1 MDTLRLPAK
10 MEHLDRFRSYVLD
23 KAAHWG
29 LDDDLLFKIELALEE
44 LIVNVIHYAYAE
56 HDHGEVEVGCS
67 LVNDS
72 ILHLCIQDWGKPFDP
87 LARPDPDT
95 TQGINERGV
104 GGLGIHLVRRMADQ
118 VTYQREQGCN
128 ILNLYFQIPKE
139 CLLPIE
145 N

>member
-10 MEHLDRFRSYVLD
+10 MEHLDRLRSYVLD

-56 HDHGEVEVGCS
+56 HHHGEVEVGCS
-67 LVNDS
+67 LVSDS

-95 TQGINERGV
+95 TQGIDQRGI
-104 GGLGIHLVRRMADQ
+104 GGLGIHLARRMADQ

-139 CLLPIE
+139 CILPIE